1 MKLSGLTKM
10 VKRQLVCNVF
20 HNDESDDFYIGTAS
34 AIYCATGFPRPLNRN
49 QMGAMLGISED
60 TMIEKVVYNDFDCA
74 YKIDFQGFNLD
85 DTIKDEVE
93 VKKLGIGIYCSG
105 EILIPLVTEDRHM
118 VGIICQSHLAPL
130 EDEIK
135 NNGFIRYYQR
145 KQTDGTVYY
154 VVKNGMRVRAAVMAY
169 TVPDYAEA
177 KLQELVA
184 MLAKDIWTKMPFRD
198 GDDPECPNDLRRS
211 DVMKYLGNCLA
222 EFTERGT
229 PLDTFIPFKI
239 DLQDTTGQTEYG
251 TVEYRIGLLTLR
263 QYGKY
268 WRLIP
273 KVDTPWWLATPY
285 GTPNCSPSAN
295 SGSNVWSVK
304 SDGSGGS
311 WRYNGTYGVRPALYF
326 PSTLWVS
333 TEDEGEAGFCLADVP
348 LDDLLA
354 EIKSRAEE

>member
-154 VVKNGMRVRAAVMAY
+154 VVKNGMRVRAAVMAFWERMYPGY
-169 TVPDYAEA
+169 TLHYCEPIITGNNTRHLIVRLYRKETGM
-177 KLQELVA
+177 QQ
-184 MLAKDIWTKMPFRD
+184 
-198 GDDPECPNDLRRS
+198 NRR
-211 DVMKYLGNCLA
+211 N
-222 EFTERGT
+222 
-229 PLDTFIPFKI
+229 
-239 DLQDTTGQTEYG
+239 
-251 TVEYRIGLLTLR
+251 
-263 QYGKY
+263 
-268 WRLIP
+268 
-273 KVDTPWWLATPY
+273 
-285 GTPNCSPSAN
+285 
-295 SGSNVWSVK
+295 
-304 SDGSGGS
+304 
-311 WRYNGTYGVRPALYF
+311 RP
-326 PSTLWVS
+326 
-333 TEDEGEAGFCLADVP
+333 
-348 LDDLLA
+348 
-354 EIKSRAEE
+354 